1 MASSNSSFCY
11 FFSDNN
17 WVSNLFIFM
26 VQQTS
31 QILGRHIFA
40 GFARWDFWARVA
52 LYTKHAD
59 FCMSIHEYSPI
70 ACAHDGRFT
79 NYCCS
84 MHNRSYSEYK
94 FSQVDEVEFASR
106 WGGIGKGDGA
116 AESEM
121 IPMNICGSA
130 MIRWNWGLNFGGTF
144 LLISTLIPSL
154 LFLRPGTLRR
164 YCLFLWFRDDHIVRK
179 AFQTCYCLGPL
190 IAYVSHAVLLQ
201 GPALGLGSFGACSGL
216 CYLEVTARC
225 TCTSLHYCT
234 LLHYV
239 ESSCI

>member
-1 MASSNSSFCY
+1 MASSNSTFCY
-11 FFSDNN
+11 LFSDNN

-26 VQQTS
+26 VQQIS

-116 AESEM
+116 AKNEM

-130 MIRWNWGLNFGGTF
+130 MIRWNGRLNSGGTF
-144 LLISTLIPSL
+144 PLTSTLIRSL
-154 LFLRPGTLRR
+154 LFS
-164 YCLFLWFRDDHIVRK
+164 V
-179 AFQTCYCLGPL
+179 
-190 IAYVSHAVLLQ
+190 
-201 GPALGLGSFGACSGL
+201 
-216 CYLEVTARC
+216 ARN
-225 TCTSLHYCT
+225 TTSL
-234 LLHYV
+234 LLIFV
-239 ESSCI
+239 V